1 MIPNTYYNVASV
13 QVSALPI
20 KVCQIEGYFKGGTN
34 AWLQVHDSCVTPAT
48 GAVPIYQ
55 LLLNATAQFQET
67 LQVGRLAFGEGVF
80 VGVSSTEGTYTASV
94 STMDITVFTNN
105 KPLSTNA
112 VGDKITSVNSR
123 QIWSEATGAASAKKL
138 YQLVIT
144 EQDGFNSNILIYADD
159 TPSNVNPGLVIAQY
173 PLLAYQTVKLLFGDG
188 LRPFD
193 QYLPSTSAATT
204 VRQGC
209 NVIIGYTTGAANSNG
224 VTKYGAVTL
233 GVPGVGI
240 PKTVTHATI
249 LAITN

>member
-1 MIPNTYYNVASV
+1 
-13 QVSALPI
+13 
-20 KVCQIEGYFKGGTN
+20 
-34 AWLQVHDSCVTPAT
+34 
-48 GAVPIYQ
+48 
-55 LLLNATAQFQET
+55 
-67 LQVGRLAFGEGVF
+67 
-80 VGVSSTEGTYTASV
+80 
-94 STMDITVFTNN
+94 
-105 KPLSTNA
+105 

-173 PLLAYQTVKLLFGDG
+173 PLLAYQTVILLFGDG

-209 NVIIGYTTGAANSNG
+209 NVIIGYTPGAANSNG

-240 PKTVTHATI
+240 PKTVTHNNSCYYELI
-249 LAITN
+249 